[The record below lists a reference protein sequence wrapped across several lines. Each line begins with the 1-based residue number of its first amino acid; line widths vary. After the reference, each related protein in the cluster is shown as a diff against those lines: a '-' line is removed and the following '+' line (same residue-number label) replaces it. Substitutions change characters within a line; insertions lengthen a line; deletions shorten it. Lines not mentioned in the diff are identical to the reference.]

1 MLSKRLMILQHNFIR
16 HLYFKLIMELNIDS
30 NDPL

>member
-16 HLYFKLIMELNIDS
+16 HFKLIMELNIDS